1 MTNMTCKTATPRQTG
16 KTVVENT
23 ILSAM
28 LLTDGY
34 KLGHRL
40 MYPSNMTKLYS
51 NLTPRGKKYLPE
63 ATEGAVVFGIQYYIK
78 KYLIKDFNECF
89 FNLPEEVVV
98 EHYRSLLTSYLGK
111 ETADMIGVDHIQD
124 LHRLGYLPIRIK
136 ALPEGTY
143 CPIGVPMLTITNTHP
158 KFAWLTNYL
167 ESLTSNVLWHPVTAA
182 TMADVFKRELIR
194 HAMKTGF
201 YNPDDTSNIDFL
213 CHDFSMRGMSSLESS
228 IVSGMAFLTSFS
240 GSECVPAIKSLELYY
255 NADPSKQI
263 VAATVPA
270 SEHSVECTN
279 AFYGNDSDTPDDEIY
294 FKRMLETFKSGIIS
308 IVADGYDYWHFITKI
323 VPKYKD
329 EIMARNGRVV
339 IRPDSGDPVKIICGD
354 AEAEDPFMKMG
365 SYEFLWNTFGG
376 TFNERGYKVL
386 DTHIGL
392 LYGDSINMKRQRET
406 YRQLENKMFAATNL
420 VLGIGSF
427 SMGMVSRDS
436 LAQAMKAT
444 YFELD
449 ENPNGKAIFKDP
461 KTVTGTPKKSHK
473 GLLQVKWS
481 GELQEYYVKD
491 QCTHKEE
498 EDSCLETVFE
508 NGVLCKEYTLES
520 IREIRR
526 ILAHAAVVKQINTP
540 AV

>member
-1 MTNMTCKTATPRQTG
+1 MTNIIENKT
-16 KTVVENT
+16 
-23 ILSAM
+23 LSATDNFILNAL

-51 NLTPRGKKYLPE
+51 NFTPRGNKYLPE
-63 ATEGAVVFGIQYYIK
+63 ATEGAVVFGIQYFIK
-78 KYLIKDFNECF
+78 KYLVKDFNECF

-98 EHYRSLLTSYLGK
+98 EHYRSLLTSYLGN
-111 ETADMIGVDHIQD
+111 ETATMIGVGHIRD
-124 LHRLGYLPIRIK
+124 LHRLGYLPIKIK
-136 ALPEGTY
+136 ALPEGAY
-143 CPIGVPMLTITNTHP
+143 CPMGVPLLTITNTHP

-167 ESLTSNVLWHPVTAA
+167 ESLTSNVLWHPITAA

-194 HAMKTGF
+194 HAIKTGF
-201 YNPDDTSNIDFL
+201 YNLEDTSNIDFL

-240 GSECVPAIKSLELYY
+240 GSECVPAIKSLEFYY
-255 NADPSKQI
+255 NADPSKQV

-279 AFYGNDSDTPDDEIY
+279 AFYDNNSDVPNDETY
-294 FKRMLETFKSGIIS
+294 FKRMLELFPTGIIS

-329 EIMARNGRVV
+329 QIMTRNGRVV

-354 AEAEDPFMKMG
+354 PDATDPFVKMG

-376 TFNERGYKVL
+376 TFNEMGYKVL

-406 YRQLENKMFAATNL
+406 YRQLENKSFAATNL

-436 LAQAMKAT
+436 LALAMKAT

-473 GLLQVKWS
+473 GLLQVNWMT
-481 GELQEYYVKD
+481 GAQQYTVKD
-491 QCTHKEE
+491 QCSHEE
-498 EDSCLETVFE
+498 EEEGCLETVFE
-508 NGVLCKEYTLES
+508 DGKLCKEYSLEA
-520 IREIRR
+520 IRNFRR
-526 ILAHAAVVKQINTP
+526 TAAYN
-540 AV
+540 AVIKAGKL

>member
-1 MTNMTCKTATPRQTG
+1 MTSMTCKTETPKQTG
-16 KTVVENT
+16 VVNS
-23 ILSAM
+23 ILLNAM

-34 KLGHRL
+34 KLGHKL
-40 MYPSNMTKLYS
+40 MYPVNMTKLYS
-51 NLTPRGKKYLPE
+51 NFTPRGNKYLPE

-78 KYLIKDFNECF
+78 KYLIKDFNEQF
-89 FNLPEEVVV
+89 FNLPENVAV
-98 EHYRSLLTSYLGK
+98 ESYRSLLESYLGEEVAGK
-111 ETADMIGVDHIQD
+111 IGIDHVRD

-136 ALPEGTY
+136 ALSEGCY
-143 CPIGVPMLTITNTHP
+143 CPIGVPIMTITNTHP

-167 ESLTSNVLWHPVTAA
+167 ESLSSNVLWHPITAA

-201 YNPDDTSNIDFL
+201 YNPKDTSNIDFL

-240 GSECVPAIKSLELYY
+240 GSECVPAIKSLEFYY
-255 NADPSKQI
+255 NADPSKQV

-279 AFYGNDSDTPDDEIY
+279 AFYENDSDVPNDEIY
-294 FKRMLETFKSGIIS
+294 FKRMLELFPTGIIS

-329 EIMARNGRVV
+329 QIMARDGRVV

-354 AEAEDPFMKMG
+354 SEAEDPFVKMG

-376 TFNERGYKVL
+376 TFNNKGYKVL

-406 YRQLENKMFAATNL
+406 YRQLENKGFAATNL
-420 VLGIGSF
+420 VLGVGSF

-436 LAQAMKAT
+436 LALAMKAT

-473 GLLQVKWS
+473 GLLQVLWNPDA
-481 GELQEYYVKD
+481 QEFYVKD
-491 QCTHKEE
+491 QCTKEE
-498 EDSCLETVFE
+498 EANSSLEVVFE
-508 NGVLCKEYTLES
+508 DGKLVCEYTLEQ
-520 IREIRR
+520 IRDVRKYF
-526 ILAHAAVVKQINTP
+526 AYNAVVKTL
-540 AV
+540 AK

>member
-1 MTNMTCKTATPRQTG
+1 MTDIMENSRAT
-16 KTVVENT
+16 VDNF
-23 ILSAM
+23 ILNAL

-51 NLTPRGKKYLPE
+51 NFTPRGNKYLPE

-78 KYLIKDFNECF
+78 KYLIHDFNKYF
-89 FNLPEEVVV
+89 FNIPEEEVV
-98 EHYRSLLTSYLGK
+98 EHYRSLLTSYLG
-111 ETADMIGVDHIQD
+111 EEVAGMIGIDHVRD
-124 LHRLGYLPIRIK
+124 LHKLGYLPIRIK
-136 ALPEGTY
+136 ALPEGSY
-143 CPIGVPMLTITNTHP
+143 CPMGVPLLTITNTHP

-167 ESLTSNVLWHPVTAA
+167 ESLTSNVLWHPITAA
-182 TMADVFKRELIR
+182 TMADVFKRELMR

-201 YNPDDTSNIDFL
+201 YNPQDTSNIDFL

-240 GSECVPAIKSLELYY
+240 GSECVPALKPLEFYY
-255 NADPSKQI
+255 KADPSKQV

-279 AFYGNDSDTPDDEIY
+279 AFYGNDSDIPDDELY
-294 FKRMLETFKSGIIS
+294 FKRMLETFKTGIIS

-323 VPKYKD
+323 VPKYKN
-329 EIMARNGRVV
+329 EIMARDGRVV

-354 AEAEDPFMKMG
+354 PEAEDPFVKMG

-376 TFNERGYKVL
+376 TFNEKGYKVL

-392 LYGDSINMKRQRET
+392 LYGDSINMKRQREI

-436 LAQAMKAT
+436 LALAMKAT

-473 GLLQVKWS
+473 GLLQVQWLAGSQKFC
-481 GELQEYYVKD
+481 VKD
-491 QCTHKEE
+491 QCTHEE
-498 EDSCLETVFE
+498 EEESCLETVFE
-508 NGVLCKEYTLES
+508 EGKLCKEYTLED
-520 IREIRR
+520 IRNFRR
-526 ILAHAAVVKQINTP
+526 IGAHNAVKM
-540 AV
+540 AGKL

>member
-1 MTNMTCKTATPRQTG
+1 MTNMTNKNENPLQTEVT
-16 KTVVENT
+16 KKNIVDNT
-23 ILSAM
+23 ILNAL

-51 NLTPRGKKYLPE
+51 NFTPRGNKYLPE
-63 ATEGAVVFGIQYYIK
+63 ATEGAVVFGIQYFIK
-78 KYLIKDFNECF
+78 RYLIKDFNECF
-89 FNLPEEVVV
+89 FNLPEEEVV

-111 ETADMIGVDHIQD
+111 ETADMIGVDHVRD

-136 ALPEGTY
+136 ALPEGSY
-143 CPIGVPMLTITNTHP
+143 CPMGVPILTITNTHP

-167 ESLTSNVLWHPVTAA
+167 ESLTSNVLWHPITAA

-201 YNPDDTSNIDFL
+201 YDPRDTSNIDFL

-240 GSECVPAIKSLELYY
+240 GSECVPAIKSLEFYY
-255 NADPSKQI
+255 NADPSRQI

-279 AFYGNDSDTPDDEIY
+279 AFYGNDTDVPNDEIY
-294 FKRMLETFKSGIIS
+294 FKRMLDTFKTGIIS

-354 AEAEDPFMKMG
+354 PNAEDPFVRMG
-365 SYEFLWNTFGG
+365 SYEFLWNIFGG
-376 TFNERGYKVL
+376 MFNEKGYKVL

-392 LYGDSINMKRQRET
+392 LYGDSINMKRQREI
-406 YRQLENKMFAATNL
+406 YRQLEAKGFAATNL

-436 LAQAMKAT
+436 LALAMKAT

-473 GLLQVKWS
+473 GLLQVRWDVES
-481 GELQEYYVKD
+481 QQFAVRD
-491 QCTHKEE
+491 QCNHAAEE
-498 EDSCLETVFE
+498 ASELLTVFE
-508 NGVLCKEYTLES
+508 DGRLLINWNLDQ
-520 IREIRR
+520 IRR
-526 ILAHAAVVKQINTP
+526 TRSEFAELVVKKQMNS
-540 AV
+540 